1 MRERV
6 RQYSAVA
13 VERFEKRQSPQS
25 APPLKYGCADVTCLT
40 EKPKLKIM
48 ETLRRTEGKMKL
60 AEALILRADLQK
72 RLAQIE
78 DRLSNNVLYQE
89 GDQPSEHPEEIQK
102 ELDSVLT
109 QLEALICKINRTNQL
124 CKDGDLTLSELIVKR
139 DMLVRKN
146 EIIRNCIEIAS
157 MRARRNSG
165 SEIRLL
171 SAVDVAKL
179 QKQQDQ
185 LSKRIRETDMR
196 LQSANWQTELLES

>member
-6 RQYSAVA
+6 RRYSAVA

-109 QLEALICKINRTNQL
+109 QLEVLICKINRTNQL

-157 MRARRNSG
+157 TRARRNSG

-196 LQSANWQTELLES
+196 LQAANWTTELS